1 MENSNKYMTHKSL
14 KYKLFPM
21 SLYIQLLS
29 VKDWNGLYNKLLALN
44 LETNSY
50 TWEDIKIF
58 RLSSDLNEDKISE
71 TIRIEIWNLYMWEFL
86 LSETEFTDKKK
97 WTDNYSYKLLSD
109 LLNNNWYLSFKNF
122 VRIFA
127 KRAEI
132 ITQKGNKTDIT
143 SVSNLFRKRKQILSD
158 TLKEIFSLK
167 SDPFIVHDRKNKIY
181 KTKFKVE
188 IVSENIE
195 KENTQ
200 NSFKNRELKKF
211 L

>member
-71 TIRIEIWNLYMWEFL
+71 TIRIEI
-86 LSETEFTDKKK
+86 
-97 WTDNYSYKLLSD
+97 
-109 LLNNNWYLSFKNF
+109 
-122 VRIFA
+122 
-127 KRAEI
+127 
-132 ITQKGNKTDIT
+132 
-143 SVSNLFRKRKQILSD
+143 
-158 TLKEIFSLK
+158 
-167 SDPFIVHDRKNKIY
+167 
-181 KTKFKVE
+181 
-188 IVSENIE
+188 
-195 KENTQ
+195 
-200 NSFKNRELKKF
+200 
-211 L
+211 

>member
-1 MENSNKYMTHKSL
+1 M

-86 LSETEFTDKKK
+86 LSETEFVDKKK

-122 VRIFA
+122 VGIFA

-132 ITQKGNKTDIT
+132 ITQKGNKTDAT

-200 NSFKNRELKKF
+200 NSFKNRERKKF

>member
-86 LSETEFTDKKK
+86 LSETEFVDKKK

-109 LLNNNWYLSFKNF
+109 LLNNNWILSFENF

-132 ITQKGNKTDIT
+132 ISQKGNKTDIT
-143 SVSNLFRKRKQILSD
+143 SISNLFRKRKQILSD
-158 TLKEIFSLK
+158 TLKKIFSIEG
-167 SDPFIVHDRKNKIY
+167 SPFEVVDRRKKIY
-181 KTKFKVE
+181 KTRFEVDIINTE
-188 IVSENIE
+188 IE
-195 KENTQ
+195 KAIVEK
-200 NSFKNRELKKF
+200 SFKNREQKKF